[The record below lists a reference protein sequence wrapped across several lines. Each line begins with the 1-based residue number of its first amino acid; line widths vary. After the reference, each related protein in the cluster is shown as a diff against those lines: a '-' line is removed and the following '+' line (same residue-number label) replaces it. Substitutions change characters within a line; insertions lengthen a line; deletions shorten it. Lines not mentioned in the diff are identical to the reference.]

1 MEFRTYI
8 LRIFI
13 HSLVNS
19 KSNEL
24 PQSLGGLWCFLLLL
38 SSPFLF
44 FLGFKVIFK
53 IFKLCGMAK
62 QTNKQTN
69 KKNGVLAFSWFQ
81 THLTILT
88 CLLFFLQL
96 HLLFCPTISID
107 LLACLIDSYSF
118 RAKNALN
125 SCMWCNFVILK
136 KYGRRIA
143 PDLIG
148 ITREVHKRW
157 EGTHDFFLVT
167 LVLFVSNY
175 NLQ

>member
-62 QTNKQTN
+62 QTNKQTE
-69 KKNGVLAFSWFQ
+69 KWSFG
-81 THLTILT
+81 
-88 CLLFFLQL
+88 FFLVSDTSYNTYIPVVFL
-96 HLLFCPTISID
+96 PLYLLFCPLFSIEI
-107 LLACLIDSYSF
+107 LACLTDSYSL
-118 RAKNALN
+118 RAKSALN
-125 SCMWCNFVILK
+125 SFIPCNFAIFSEE
-136 KYGRRIA
+136 ICM
-143 PDLIG
+143 
-148 ITREVHKRW
+148 E
-157 EGTHDFFLVT
+157 EE
-167 LVLFVSNY
+167 
-175 NLQ
+175 

>member
-1 MEFRTYI
+1 MDAPVSNYCRSKETVNNKTKTSAESFYFCQKMEFRTYI

-24 PQSLGGLWCFLLLL
+24 PQSLGGRWCFLLLL

-69 KKNGVLAFSWFQ
+69 KQ
-81 THLTILT
+81 TKW
-88 CLLFFLQL
+88 
-96 HLLFCPTISID
+96 
-107 LLACLIDSYSF
+107 SF
-118 RAKNALN
+118 
-125 SCMWCNFVILK
+125 
-136 KYGRRIA
+136 G
-143 PDLIG
+143 
-148 ITREVHKRW
+148 
-157 EGTHDFFLVT
+157 FFLVSDT
-167 LVLFVSNY
+167 SYNTYIPVVFFTIVFTFLPPIFHWDLSLPYRFLFTSREKCPGARFSKVPVT
-175 NLQ
+175 

>member
-1 MEFRTYI
+1 MDAPVSNYCRSKETVNNKTKTSAESFYFCQKMEFRTYI

-24 PQSLGGLWCFLLLL
+24 PQSLGGRWCFLLLL

-69 KKNGVLAFSWFQ
+69 KMEFWLFPGFR
-81 THLTILT
+81 HILQYLHT
-88 CLLFFLQL
+88 CCFLYNCIYFF
-96 HLLFCPTISID
+96 
-107 LLACLIDSYSF
+107 
-118 RAKNALN
+118 
-125 SCMWCNFVILK
+125 
-136 KYGRRIA
+136 A
-143 PDLIG
+143 PYFPL
-148 ITREVHKRW
+148 R
-157 EGTHDFFLVT
+157 
-167 LVLFVSNY
+167 S
-175 NLQ
+175 

>member
-38 SSPFLF
+38 SPPFLF

-81 THLTILT
+81 THLTIRT
-88 CLLFFLQL
+88 YLLFSLQL
-96 HLLFCPTISID
+96 YLLFCPLFSIEI
-107 LLACLIDSYSF
+107 LACLTDSYSL
-118 RAKNALN
+118 RAKSALN
-125 SCMWCNFVILK
+125 SFIPCNFAIFSEEIWK
-136 KYGRRIA
+136 KNSSGFNW
-143 PDLIG
+143 DL
-148 ITREVHKRW
+148 TREVHKSW
-157 EGTHDFFLVT
+157 EGMHDFFRWL
-167 LVLFVSNY
+167 L
-175 NLQ
+175 

>member
-8 LRIFI
+8 LCIFI

-44 FLGFKVIFK
+44 FFGFKVIFK

-62 QTNKQTN
+62 QTNKP
-69 KKNGVLAFSWFQ
+69 KKKMDVWLFPGFR
-81 THLTILT
+81 HILQYLHA
-88 CLLFFLQL
+88 CCFFLQL
-96 HLLFCPTISID
+96 YLLFCPTISID
-107 LLACLIDSYSF
+107 LLACLTDSYSF

-125 SCMWCNFVILK
+125 SCMWCNFAILK

-148 ITREVHKRW
+148 ITRELHKRR

>member
-8 LRIFI
+8 LCIFI
-13 HSLVNS
+13 H
-19 KSNEL
+19 SNEL

-38 SSPFLF
+38 SSPFVF

-62 QTNKQTN
+62 QTNKP
-69 KKNGVLAFSWFQ
+69 KKEWMFGFFLVSDTSYNTYMPVV
-81 THLTILT
+81 
-88 CLLFFLQL
+88 FFLQL
-96 HLLFCPTISID
+96 YLLFCPTISID
-107 LLACLIDSYSF
+107 LLACLTDSYSF

-125 SCMWCNFVILK
+125 SCMWCNFAILK

-148 ITREVHKRW
+148 ITREVHKRR

-167 LVLFVSNY
+167 LVLFVINY

>member
-8 LRIFI
+8 LCIFI

-19 KSNEL
+19 KSKEL
-24 PQSLGGLWCFLLLL
+24 SKSLGCLWCFLLLL

-44 FLGFKVIFK
+44 FLGLKVIFK

-62 QTNKQTN
+62 QTNKPPP
-69 KKNGVLAFSWFQ
+69 KNGCLAFSWFQ

-96 HLLFCPTISID
+96 YLLFWPTISID
-107 LLACLIDSYSF
+107 LLACLTDSYSF

-125 SCMWCNFVILK
+125 SCMWCNFAILK

-148 ITREVHKRW
+148 ITREVHKRR
-157 EGTHDFFLVT
+157 EDTHDFFLVT

-175 NLQ
+175 NL

>member
-8 LRIFI
+8 LCIFI

-44 FLGFKVIFK
+44 FLGFKVIFVEW
-53 IFKLCGMAK
+53 
-62 QTNKQTN
+62 QNKQTN
-69 KKNGVLAFSWFQ
+69 QKKNGCLAFSWFQ

-107 LLACLIDSYSF
+107 LLACLTDSYSF

-148 ITREVHKRW
+148 ITREVHKRR
-157 EGTHDFFLVT
+157 EGTHDFFLVA

>member
-24 PQSLGGLWCFLLLL
+24 PQSLGGLGCFLLLL

-62 QTNKQTN
+62 QTNKQ
-69 KKNGVLAFSWFQ
+69 KNGVLPFSWFQ
-81 THLTILT
+81 THLTIRT
-88 CLLFFLQL
+88 YLLFSLQL
-96 HLLFCPTISID
+96 YLLFCPLFSIEIS
-107 LLACLIDSYSF
+107 ACLTDSYSL
-118 RAKNALN
+118 RAKSALN
-125 SCMWCNFVILK
+125 SFIPCNFAIFSEEIWK
-136 KYGRRIA
+136 KNSSGFNWN
-143 PDLIG
+143 L
-148 ITREVHKRW
+148 TREVHKSW
-157 EGTHDFFLVT
+157 EGMHDFFRWL
-167 LVLFVSNY
+167 L
-175 NLQ
+175 